1 MAFKLRRRVTNS
13 RNNNTNR
20 SSTRSNRST
29 NRSSTRSSTRSTN
42 RATRKKAPAGH
53 HSTSASL
60 WSRTVSRFRRVD
72 KRHAAAMRMLNKLTL
87 SAHKAARLA
96 DDIDAELRREAYRP
110 RPLSQRVHSQNY
122 FLNDMRANRNTAR
135 TLSNAALRQLAAM
148 QAGGRWVSGPFNYNA
163 THNNVGWN
171 NASSKTLRHLVFKT
185 QTLAQASDRNRQLMH
200 VQPARARF
208 V

>member
-1 MAFKLRRRVTNS
+1 MAFKLRRRVTNTRS
-13 RNNNTNR
+13 NTNT
-20 SSTRSNRST
+20 SNSNSTRSNARST
-29 NRSSTRSSTRSTN
+29 DRT
-42 RATRKKAPAGH
+42 TRKKSPSARRN
-53 HSTSASL
+53 STSASV

-72 KRHAAAMRMLNKLTL
+72 KRHAAAMRMLNNLTL

-163 THNNVGWN
+163 THNNIGWN
-171 NASSKTLRHLVFKT
+171 NASSKTLRHLIFKT
-185 QTLAQASDRNRQLMH
+185 QTLAQASGRNRQLMH